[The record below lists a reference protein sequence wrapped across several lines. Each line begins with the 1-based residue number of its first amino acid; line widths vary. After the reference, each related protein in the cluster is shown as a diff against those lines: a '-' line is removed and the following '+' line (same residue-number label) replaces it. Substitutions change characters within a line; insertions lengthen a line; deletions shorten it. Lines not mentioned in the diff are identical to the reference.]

1 VATRDVYVVV
11 EQIRGQIAEITY
23 MLLAAGRQL
32 TESTGGSLVAVVLSS
47 HSQELA
53 KDLIA
58 DTVLCCDHPTLDD
71 FNPEIY
77 RQILTSMIHAK
88 QPRLV
93 LLGDTSTGADLAGSL
108 SIRLSCPLI
117 SSCRK
122 LVAQDG
128 AITFT
133 SQICGG
139 KIMVEGQ
146 VPEPLALVAMIPGE
160 YKAGAGQAATPP
172 AIEWFPLPDASAFKT
187 SVKRYI
193 EPEAGDVDITKEGI
207 LVSIGRGI
215 QNQDN
220 LELAQELADTLGGVL
235 VASRPIV
242 DQGWLPTSRL
252 VGKSGKKVK
261 AKLYLALGISGAPEH
276 VEALGD
282 TEVIIAVNTDPEAP
296 IFSVAKYGT
305 TLDLLDL
312 APALTKKIQLTKSS

>member
-1 VATRDVYVVV
+1 VDK
-11 EQIRGQIAEITY
+11 I
-23 MLLAAGRQL
+23 
-32 TESTGGSLVAVVLSS
+32 GGNLVAVVLSN

-53 KDLIA
+53 NDLGA
-58 DTVLCCDHPTLDD
+58 DRVLCCDHPSLVD

-77 RQILTSMIHAK
+77 RQILASMIQEK

-93 LLGDTSTGADLAGSL
+93 LFGDTSTGADLAGSL
-108 SIRLSCPLI
+108 SVRLGCPLI

-122 LVAQDG
+122 LTAQDG
-128 AITFT
+128 GVTFT

-146 VPEPLALVAMIPGE
+146 VPEPVALVAMIPGE
-160 YKAGAGQAATPP
+160 YKTGTGQTAAPP
-172 AIEWFPLPDASAFKT
+172 AIEWLPFADASGLRT
-187 SVKRYI
+187 SIKQYI
-193 EPEAGDVDITKEGI
+193 EPEAGDVDISKEEV
-207 LVSIGRGI
+207 LVSVGRGI

-220 LELAQELADTLGGVL
+220 MELAQELADALGGVL

-261 AKLYLALGISGAPEH
+261 AKIYLALGISGAPEH

-282 TEVIIAVNTDPEAP
+282 SECIIAVNTDPEAP
-296 IFSVAKYGT
+296 IFNIARFGT
-305 TLDLLDL
+305 TVDLLDL
-312 APALTKKIQLTKSS
+312 APVLTEKIQLSKSS